1 MMDKRLKLLQNYLV
15 YYDSIAKHAMM
26 NVERIKRQMEQLLR
40 QEPDNLIDTILDN
53 SPESDTESQTDR
65 DKLIREG
72 EAVLAAILY
81 EKLFY
86 PVVEVEEMLRKED
99 DGTT

>member
-1 MMDKRLKLLQNYLV
+1 MDKRLKLLQNYLV